1 MQLKSLHKSF
11 ESSQRSMMGSYASA
25 LEDMVH
31 FEAEITD
38 NPLKN
43 AFKGKATVHTHI
55 HGKS

>member
-43 AFKGKATVHTHI
+43 AFKG
-55 HGKS
+55 